1 MSAHLRKGP
10 VYCEYC
16 GELIEHAVG
25 NRKYHPECAKIVAK
39 KKKRLQ
45 EMQYRELYKTKS
57 NLRRQREE
65 KLGRKGPSVEEVM
78 KEADKQGIQY
88 AEYCKMHNL

>member
-16 GELIEHAVG
+16 GELIEHAIG

-39 KKKRLQ
+39 RDKSLR
-45 EMQYRELYKTKS
+45 YRDIYKT
-57 NLRRQREE
+57 
-65 KLGRKGPSVEEVM
+65 
-78 KEADKQGIQY
+78 
-88 AEYCKMHNL
+88 